1 MNILLVHCHYRLA
14 GGEDAVFEDERRMLE
29 RHGHTVTVLESTN
42 DVSGASKALLPLAA
56 LYNPAAATQVRR
68 LIRERDIH
76 LVHVHNTLLRLSPA
90 VLRAAKAAGV
100 PVVQTLH
107 NFRLFCPNGVLLR
120 QGRVCE
126 DCPRQGVACAVRHD
140 CYRDSQPL
148 SALVAAVYGL
158 HRAAGTFRG
167 VTLLTPTEFDR
178 RKLVEFNRLRPT
190 FDEDR
195 LFVKANPVTIAD
207 PGEVP
212 VKNQLLYA
220 GRLEELKGLRT
231 VLEAWKLLGDAAPRL
246 VVAGNGP
253 LEGWARDNATPQVE
267 FVGRL
272 TRAGL
277 HHAMAE
283 SRAVVAA
290 SLCYESFALVPAEAH
305 ALGVPVLASDLGN
318 VGDAVTEGFNGLHFA
333 PGDAAALAQ
342 AVRRL
347 DTVRFDRTAIRAEAA
362 IRISQEENYQTLM
375 QIYRAAGANP

>member
-42 DVSGASKALLPLAA
+42 DVSGVSKALLPLAA
-56 LYNPAAATQVRR
+56 LYNPAAAAQVRR

-126 DCPRQGVACAVRHD
+126 DCPRQGAACAVRHA

-167 VTLLTPTEFDR
+167 VT
-178 RKLVEFNRLRPT
+178 
-190 FDEDR
+190 
-195 LFVKANPVTIAD
+195 
-207 PGEVP
+207 
-212 VKNQLLYA
+212 
-220 GRLEELKGLRT
+220 
-231 VLEAWKLLGDAAPRL
+231 
-246 VVAGNGP
+246 
-253 LEGWARDNATPQVE
+253 
-267 FVGRL
+267 
-272 TRAGL
+272 
-277 HHAMAE
+277 
-283 SRAVVAA
+283 
-290 SLCYESFALVPAEAH
+290 
-305 ALGVPVLASDLGN
+305 
-318 VGDAVTEGFNGLHFA
+318 
-333 PGDAAALAQ
+333 
-342 AVRRL
+342 
-347 DTVRFDRTAIRAEAA
+347 
-362 IRISQEENYQTLM
+362 
-375 QIYRAAGANP
+375 

>member
-42 DVSGASKALLPLAA
+42 DVSGVSKALLPLAA
-56 LYNPAAATQVRR
+56 LYNPAAAAQVRR

-126 DCPRQGVACAVRHD
+126 DCPRQGAACAVRHA

-178 RKLVEFNRLRPT
+178 RKLVEFNRLCPT

-195 LFVKANPVTIAD
+195 LFVKPNPVTIAD

-231 VLEAWKLLGDAAPRL
+231 VLEAWKLLGDDAPRL
-246 VVAGNGP
+246 VVAGSGP

-318 VGDAVTEGFNGLHFA
+318 VGEAVTEGFNGLHFA

-347 DTVRFDRTAIRAEAA
+347 DTVRFDRTSIRAEAA
-362 IRISQEENYQTLM
+362 IRISPEENYQTLM